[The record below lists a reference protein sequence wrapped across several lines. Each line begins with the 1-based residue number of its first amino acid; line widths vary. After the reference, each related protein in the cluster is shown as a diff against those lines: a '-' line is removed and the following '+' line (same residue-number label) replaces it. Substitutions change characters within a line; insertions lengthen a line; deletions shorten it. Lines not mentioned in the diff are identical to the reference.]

1 MISKTGATFE
11 EVDRMNDPELW
22 TVAQLLEALR
32 HCPPDYRIEIHMGDL
47 PASGLATIGIDPDC
61 ETVDLFAE

>member
-1 MISKTGATFE
+1 MTE
-11 EVDRMNDPELW
+11 PELW